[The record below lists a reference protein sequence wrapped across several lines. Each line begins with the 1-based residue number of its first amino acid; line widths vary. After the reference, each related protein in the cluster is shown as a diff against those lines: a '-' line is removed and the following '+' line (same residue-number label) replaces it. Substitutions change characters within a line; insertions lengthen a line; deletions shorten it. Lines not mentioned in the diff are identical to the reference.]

1 MAIYWT
7 VIGSKIH
14 KLSIYQKVDRAPP
27 SRGPNRKHWR
37 LVLNLN
43 LNFRRDMEHCT
54 AKFTAEFSSFG
65 ESASLFHYLG
75 VSPPSISRSPKR
87 SHEPYQKSD
96 SAFPCIVVVYHLH
109 GCPNIGGKS
118 CAVGHSSNLP
128 FLPTV
133 WTITPLLFAKK
144 NVHTDLPCSS
154 KGALAPPA
162 NARGRFQ
169 EFGPP
174 VRNANWDPNFF

>member
-14 KLSIYQKVDRAPP
+14 KLSIYQKVDRGPP

-37 LVLNLN
+37 LVLNFN
-43 LNFRRDMEHCT
+43 LNFCRDVEHCM
-54 AKFTAEFSSFG
+54 AQFTAEFSSFG

-75 VSPPSISRSPKR
+75 VSPPSLSRRPKR

-96 SAFPCIVVVYHLH
+96 SAFPCIVVIYHLH

-144 NVHTDLPCSS
+144 KCTYGFAMQLKRSSGSCKCSGPFPEIWAPCE
-154 KGALAPPA
+154 KCKL
-162 NARGRFQ
+162 
-169 EFGPP
+169 GP
-174 VRNANWDPNFF
+174 

>member
-1 MAIYWT
+1 MAIYWA

-65 ESASLFHYLG
+65 KSAAHFFIIWACHHLQ
-75 VSPPSISRSPKR
+75 SPGALRDLMNLTKTLTQPLLVLPSVCCRSISF
-87 SHEPYQKSD
+87 
-96 SAFPCIVVVYHLH
+96 AW
-109 GCPNIGGKS
+109 
-118 CAVGHSSNLP
+118 LP
-128 FLPTV
+128 QHWWQIMCCGPF
-133 WTITPLLFAKK
+133 FFFF
-144 NVHTDLPCSS
+144 HRMDL
-154 KGALAPPA
+154 
-162 NARGRFQ
+162 
-169 EFGPP
+169 
-174 VRNANWDPNFF
+174 